1 MRKVIKSYEYIHNK
15 VRYKFDFVITISTV
29 VTVICRLMD
38 YINYN
43 KLFFIDM
50 IYFNMLV
57 GESNF

>member
-1 MRKVIKSYEYIHNK
+1 MRKLIKSYEYINNK

-29 VTVICRLMD
+29 ICSFMD
-38 YINYN
+38 DINYS

-50 IYFNMLV
+50 SYFNMLV

>member
-1 MRKVIKSYEYIHNK
+1 MRKVIKSYEYINNK

-29 VTVICRLMD
+29 ICSFMD
-38 YINYN
+38 DINYS

-50 IYFNMLV
+50 SYFNMLV